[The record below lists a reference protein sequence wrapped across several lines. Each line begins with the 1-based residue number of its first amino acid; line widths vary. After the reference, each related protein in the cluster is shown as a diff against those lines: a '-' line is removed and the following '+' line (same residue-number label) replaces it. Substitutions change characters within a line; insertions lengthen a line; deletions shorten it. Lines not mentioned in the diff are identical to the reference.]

1 MNFLI
6 ERRIV
11 AGGVDSRWVFSD
23 PIKEGRDSGGRWPE
37 VAGQVGEGR
46 RTGCGIAIG
55 IKFEKKPTFTVF
67 DFDSLRVMGK
77 SNLNS
82 LSSWPTSSSAA
93 VSYHPYLRTQNR
105 RQIHVRL
112 PTKYNPD
119 DLLDDRF
126 ASFDPVPNVCRFYE
140 EQVRI
145 QFAEE
150 KRLATF
156 DLQKQEYVEW
166 TCKWQGLEKMAV
178 ALKTGQVANPPLC
191 HHILNLERN
200 RALGEDFCHM
210 YVKKRHV
217 KDTELGVTGYL
228 TPESHD
234 CIWHPIY
241 PSNERPLALAASS
254 PPAYPD
260 VEEMEAGGRTTSHR
274 SSSPLAVQ
282 SDHRVWANS
291 EATFQTDAMVYTQR
305 DLYHAQY
312 AQVEDFVSSG
322 PLFSTGKLHCVDLG
336 PVRQTY
342 LFSAEAARD
351 RRLTDI
357 DVVKSIIEAANNGE
371 YIGNPRAHPAFD
383 ISGSEGEIPDC
394 FVNFTGADAEATVFN
409 RCSHLR
415 RTAIGIAIL
424 QLNSIQGISLDQF
437 AELRKRMHK
446 CISCY
451 AYFSFDGYQLHLGH
465 TNRCHGTPEFENVP
479 SLQGVMNRI
488 PELSLDHLQTGVM
501 TVSRP
506 AAVDPVGLAWLTW
519 NSYAGVTHDTWVHM
533 ITAWRRCDTC
543 AKVRS
548 FQGHLLHLKQ
558 EGICGD
564 EGDEALDII
573 GHSVLRLSQESV

>member
-1 MNFLI
+1 
-6 ERRIV
+6 
-11 AGGVDSRWVFSD
+11 
-23 PIKEGRDSGGRWPE
+23 
-37 VAGQVGEGR
+37 
-46 RTGCGIAIG
+46 
-55 IKFEKKPTFTVF
+55 
-67 DFDSLRVMGK
+67 MGK

-105 RQIHVRL
+105 QQIH
-112 PTKYNPD
+112 
-119 DLLDDRF
+119 
-126 ASFDPVPNVCRFYE
+126 

-282 SDHRVWANS
+282 TNS

-312 AQVEDFVSSG
+312 AQVEDFVLSG
-322 PLFSTGKLHCVDLG
+322 PLFSTGKLHCIDLG

-383 ISGSEGEIPDC
+383 ISGSEGKIPDC

-424 QLNSIQGISLDQF
+424 QLNSIQGISLDQ
-437 AELRKRMHK
+437 
-446 CISCY
+446 
-451 AYFSFDGYQLHLGH
+451 
-465 TNRCHGTPEFENVP
+465 
-479 SLQGVMNRI
+479 
-488 PELSLDHLQTGVM
+488 
-501 TVSRP
+501 
-506 AAVDPVGLAWLTW
+506 
-519 NSYAGVTHDTWVHM
+519 
-533 ITAWRRCDTC
+533 
-543 AKVRS
+543 
-548 FQGHLLHLKQ
+548 
-558 EGICGD
+558 
-564 EGDEALDII
+564 
-573 GHSVLRLSQESV
+573 